1 MSEHGGNIGDD
12 SDYEEDIEIAKIRSE
27 NEVLQYMI
35 VSLEQQIEKLSAQLS
50 DTQQLV
56 VVEKEVLPTK
66 RIDLFIYSK

>member
-12 SDYEEDIEIAKIRSE
+12 SDDEEDIEIAKIRSE

-35 VSLEQQIEKLSAQLS
+35 VSLEQQIEKLSSQLS

-56 VVEKEVLPTK
+56 AVEKEVLSTK